1 MANKYCTNHFKTL
14 QIGCALWALAALS
27 FTCPAKA
34 TDGGFRIGG
43 YTSLDSDAKMI
54 IIEGGS
60 RDGLASGDVFRI
72 FRTAAAG
79 SQSLGVTIETGAAK
93 VVAVYEYKSLAEL
106 TQNSTPASERFHS
119 RFPEV
124 MAGDL
129 AVRERIEVR
138 RVLSLSP
145 EVTLTYSTL
154 FYDAKASPQ
163 NFELTDIGKTQLAT
177 EAGKFS
183 NMRAGMLMVIG
194 HTDARGS
201 SESNQIESYQRAL
214 VVRQY
219 LIDQLGF
226 DPMRIVAVGK
236 GEDDLLSEDL
246 TPGYAE
252 RARRIAIKLVPIP
265 QDKMP

>member
-1 MANKYCTNHFKTL
+1 MLNNYCSNQLKTL
-14 QIGCALWALAALS
+14 RIRGALWALAALV

-34 TDGGFRIGG
+34 SDGGFRVGG

-60 RDGLASGDVFRI
+60 RDGLVSGDVFRI
-72 FRTAAAG
+72 FRTGAVGAH
-79 SQSLGVTIETGAAK
+79 SPGVTIETGAAK
-93 VVAVYEYKSLAEL
+93 VVAVYEHKSLAEL
-106 TQNSTPASERFHS
+106 TQNSTPVSERFYG

-138 RVLSLSP
+138 RALSLSP
-145 EVTLTYSTL
+145 EVTLPYNAL
-154 FYDAKASPQ
+154 FYDAKANPQ
-163 NFELTDIGKTQLAT
+163 NFELTDVGKAQLAT
-177 EAGKFS
+177 EAGQFS
-183 NMRAGMLMVIG
+183 NLRAGMLMVIG
-194 HTDARGS
+194 HTDAKGS
-201 SESNQIESYQRAL
+201 SEVNQVESYQRAV

-219 LIDQLGF
+219 LIEQLGF

-236 GEDDLLSEDL
+236 GEDDLLNEDL

-252 RARRIAIKLVPIP
+252 RARRIALKVVPIP